1 MDEIKQLLE
10 LDISSVIMGIF
21 IILSG
26 IIAAYE
32 IIGKISEIIGK
43 PVIWVRNKNKDHD
56 LIIENS
62 KNISALS
69 EKHKRDEEKNQKQN
83 EDIEIKLNDLTDM
96 VLHKEINDARW
107 TILDFSSALSNGR
120 KYNKESFEHIFRIY
134 ENYKDVLDKNGMK
147 NGYVD
152 DSMEYV
158 REKYKELLRNGEI

>member
-1 MDEIKQLLE
+1 M
-10 LDISSVIMGIF
+10 IF
-21 IILSG
+21 ALG
-26 IIAAYE
+26 DL
-32 IIGKISEIIGK
+32 
-43 PVIWVRNKNKDHD
+43 KDVK
-56 LIIENS
+56 LIEN
-62 KNISALS
+62 
-69 EKHKRDEEKNQKQN
+69 
-83 EDIEIKLNDLTDM
+83 KLNDLTDM

-158 REKYKELLRNGEI
+158 REKYKELLS